1 MQMLSLA
8 TQRAIRG
15 TPRAQTAARATA
27 KRTSLVP
34 QLRALAEQLNAAIH
48 EGQLRRARRLA
59 HQYTL
64 PPIAW
69 GYIASLLHKRAV
81 PAEVIEGVLS

>member
-8 TQRAIRG
+8 SQRA
-15 TPRAQTAARATA
+15 TPAQTLRRRDT

-34 QLRALAEQLNAAIH
+34 QLRALAEQLSTAIH
-48 EGQLRRARRLA
+48 EGHMRQARRLA

-69 GYIASLLHKRAV
+69 GFIASLLLQRAI
-81 PAEVIEGVLS
+81 PAEVVEGVLS